1 VIKPIKGQIDDLLNE
16 ITIRAEKNERVLVT
30 TLTKKMSEDL
40 TDYLQEKGV
49 RVRYL
54 HSEVDTLRRVELL
67 RELRIGEYD
76 VLIGINLLR
85 EGLDLPE
92 VSLVAILDADK
103 EGFLRSATSLI
114 QTIGRAARNVSGE
127 VHMYADNITAS
138 MEKAIDETNRRRA
151 KQVAYNLEKGVDPQP
166 LRKKIAD
173 ITDLI
178 NRESEDTEE
187 LMASN
192 KRANQKSAATAGL
205 YVKSLASLPR
215 QDLMALI
222 GSLTDQMR
230 AAAGDLQFEV
240 AARLRDEIKILKKEL
255 RSMEEAGV

>member
-1 VIKPIKGQIDDLLNE
+1 
-16 ITIRAEKNERVLVT
+16 
-30 TLTKKMSEDL
+30 
-40 TDYLQEKGV
+40 
-49 RVRYL
+49 
-54 HSEVDTLRRVELL
+54 LRRVELL
-67 RELRIGEYD
+67 RELRMGDYD

-127 VHMYADNITAS
+127 VHMYADNITDS
-138 MEKAIDETNRRRA
+138 MAKAIDETNRRRA
-151 KQVAYNLEKGVDPQP
+151 KQVTYNRERGVDPQP

-178 NRESEDTEE
+178 NRESADTDE
-187 LMASN
+187 LLETS
-192 KRANQKSAATAGL
+192 KRANQKSSTSTGI
-205 YVKSLASLPR
+205 YPKSTTSLPR

-222 GSLTDQMR
+222 GSLTDQMKNS
-230 AAAGDLQFEV
+230 AAQLQFEV
-240 AARLRDEIKILKKEL
+240 AARLRDEIKLLKKEL

>member
-1 VIKPIKGQIDDLLNE
+1 
-16 ITIRAEKNERVLVT
+16 
-30 TLTKKMSEDL
+30 MSEDL
-40 TDYLQEKGV
+40 TDYLQERGV

-67 RELRIGEYD
+67 RELRTGEYD

-127 VHMYADNITAS
+127 VHMYADNITRS
-138 MEKAIDETNRRRA
+138 MALAIDETNRRRA
-151 KQVAYNLEKGVDPQP
+151 KQVAYNLERGVDPQP

-178 NRESEDTEE
+178 TRESEDT
-187 LMASN
+187 
-192 KRANQKSAATAGL
+192 SALLESEKGSGKGSGGALSVGL
-205 YVKSLASLPR
+205 NAKGAISLPR
-215 QDLMALI
+215 KDLVALI

-230 AAAGDLQFEV
+230 SAAADLQFEV
-240 AARLRDEIKILKKEL
+240 AAKLRDEIRILKKEL

>member
-1 VIKPIKGQIDDLLNE
+1 
-16 ITIRAEKNERVLVT
+16 
-30 TLTKKMSEDL
+30 
-40 TDYLQEKGV
+40 
-49 RVRYL
+49 
-54 HSEVDTLRRVELL
+54 
-67 RELRIGEYD
+67 
-76 VLIGINLLR
+76 
-85 EGLDLPE
+85 
-92 VSLVAILDADK
+92 
-103 EGFLRSATSLI
+103 
-114 QTIGRAARNVSGE
+114 
-127 VHMYADNITAS
+127 MYADNITAS
-138 MEKAIDETNRRRA
+138 MAKAIDETNRRRA

-178 NRESEDTEE
+178 NRESDDTEE
-187 LMASN
+187 LLASN
-192 KRANQKSAATAGL
+192 KKANQKSATTAGL

-215 QDLMALI
+215 QELMALI